1 MLKVGEK
8 QMNILVIGS
17 GSREHAIAWRLRQS
31 PRLDTL
37 LAAPGNAGTAAIA
50 NNLAVAATDIEVLA
64 QAVRD
69 HGVDLTI
76 VGPEIPL
83 AEGIVDRFQELGLRI
98 FGPTKAAAQI
108 EASKGFAKE
117 LMRRHGIPSADGLT
131 FDSYAE
137 ARRFIERHD
146 APLVVKAD
154 GLAAGKG
161 VTVAATREEALAALR
176 SCMEERTFGAA
187 GERVVIEQ
195 YLEGREVSVFVFT
208 DGEAFS
214 PIVAAC
220 DYKRV
225 YDGDQG
231 PNTGGMGSYSPPEF
245 WEPSLANEIEQRIL
259 QPTVQAMAQEG
270 RTYRG
275 ALYGGLIVTRNGPK
289 VIEFNCR
296 LGDPETQ
303 VIMPLLETDLVDIVE
318 AVLEKNLTETSIR
331 WSTEACVGVVVAAG
345 GYPGE
350 YQKGIAIT
358 GLDTV
363 HEDDLVFHAGTKMA
377 SPESSTDVVT
387 DGGRVLT
394 VVGRGASLAAARE
407 RAYAAAQ
414 GISFS
419 GSFYRTDIA
428 LHLGGITIAGR

>member
-1 MLKVGEK
+1 
-8 QMNILVIGS
+8 MNILVIGS
-17 GSREHAIAWRLRQS
+17 GSREHAIAWRLSQS
-31 PRLDTL
+31 PRIDTL
-37 LAAPGNAGTAAIA
+37 LVAPGNAGTAAIA
-50 NNLAVAATDIEVLA
+50 TNLAVAATDMEALA

-69 HGVDLTI
+69 HGVDMTI
-76 VGPEIPL
+76 VGPEAPL

-117 LMRRHGIPSADGLT
+117 LMRRHGIPSADGIT
-131 FDSYAE
+131 FDSYTE
-137 ARRFIERHD
+137 ARRFIEQHD
-146 APLVVKAD
+146 TPLVVKAD

-161 VTVAATREEALAALR
+161 VTVAASREEALAAVR
-176 SCMEERTFGAA
+176 ACMEERAFGAA
-187 GERVVIEQ
+187 GERVVIEE

-208 DGEAFS
+208 DGEALS
-214 PIVAAC
+214 PVVAAC

-225 YDGDQG
+225 YDGDRG

-245 WEPSLANEIEQRIL
+245 WEPSLAREIEQRIL
-259 QPTVQAMAQEG
+259 QPTVQAMALEG

-275 ALYGGLIVTRNGPK
+275 VLYGGLMMTRQGPK
-289 VIEFNCR
+289 VIEYNCR

-303 VIMPLLETDLVDIVE
+303 VIIPLLKTNLVDIVE
-318 AVLEKNLTETSIR
+318 SVLEGHLTETSIE
-331 WSTEACVGVVVAAG
+331 WSAEASVGVVIAAG

-363 HEDDLVFHAGTKMA
+363 HEDVLVFHAGTKTA
-377 SPESSTDVVT
+377 ATRGDSSSEVVT

-407 RAYAAAQ
+407 RTYAAAQ
-414 GISFS
+414 GITFF

-428 LHLGGITIAGR
+428 LHPGGVTTAGR

>member
-1 MLKVGEK
+1 
-8 QMNILVIGS
+8 MNVLVIGS
-17 GSREHAIAWRLRQS
+17 GSREHAIAWKLSQS
-31 PRLDTL
+31 PRVDTL
-37 LAAPGNAGTAAIA
+37 LVAPGNAGTAAIA
-50 NNLAVAATDIEVLA
+50 TNLAVVATDIEGLA
-64 QAVRD
+64 QVVCD

-76 VGPEIPL
+76 VGPEVPL

-137 ARRFIERHD
+137 ARRFIEQHD

-161 VTVAATREEALAALR
+161 VTVAATREQALAAVHA
-176 SCMEERTFGAA
+176 SMEERAFGAA
-187 GERVVIEQ
+187 GERVVIEE

-208 DGEAFS
+208 DGEALS

-225 YDGDQG
+225 YDGDLG

-245 WEPSLANEIEQRIL
+245 WEPSLAKEIEERIL
-259 QPTVQAMAQEG
+259 QPTVQAMVQEG
-270 RTYRG
+270 HIYRG
-275 ALYGGLIVTRNGPK
+275 VLYGGLIMTRNGPK

-303 VIMPLLETDLVDIVE
+303 VIMPLLETDLVDIV
-318 AVLEKNLTETSIR
+318 ASVLEGNLTETSIQ
-331 WSTEACVGVVVAAG
+331 WSTEACVGVVIAAEG
-345 GYPGE
+345 ILESIRRGLPLPGWTP
-350 YQKGIAIT
+350 Y
-358 GLDTV
+358 
-363 HEDDLVFHAGTKMA
+363 MRM
-377 SPESSTDVVT
+377 SWCSTPALK
-387 DGGRVLT
+387 R
-394 VVGRGASLAAARE
+394 RPPRE
-407 RAYAAAQ
+407 IRA
-414 GISFS
+414 
-419 GSFYRTDIA
+419 
-428 LHLGGITIAGR
+428 LK

>member
-1 MLKVGEK
+1 MKV
-8 QMNILVIGS
+8 LVIGS
-17 GSREHAIAWRLRQS
+17 GSREHAIAWRLSQS
-31 PRLDTL
+31 PRVDKL
-37 LAAPGNAGTAAIA
+37 LVAPGNAGTAAIA
-50 NNLAVAATDIEVLA
+50 TNLAVAATDIAALA

-69 HGVDLTI
+69 NGVDLTI

-131 FDSYAE
+131 FDTYTE
-137 ARRFIERHD
+137 AVRFIERHD

-176 SCMEERTFGAA
+176 SSMVERTFGAA
-187 GERVVIEQ
+187 GDRVVIEE

-208 DGEAFS
+208 DGEALS
-214 PIVAAC
+214 PVVAAC

-245 WEPSLANEIEQRIL
+245 WEPSLTKEIEQRIL
-259 QPTVQAMAQEG
+259 QPTVQAMAQDG
-270 RTYRG
+270 RAYRG
-275 ALYGGLIVTRNGPK
+275 VLYGGLIMTRQGPK

-303 VIMPLLETDLVDIVE
+303 VIMPLLKTDLVDIVE
-318 AVLEKNLTETSIR
+318 SVLEGNLTETPIQ
-331 WSTEACVGVVVAAG
+331 WSPEACVGVVIAAG

-358 GLDTV
+358 GLNDV
-363 HEDDLVFHAGTKMA
+363 PEDIEVFHAGTKTSA
-377 SPESSTDVVT
+377 NKGDSSPEVIT

-394 VVGRGASLAAARE
+394 VVGRGPSLAVARE
-407 RAYAAAQ
+407 RVYAAAQ
-414 GISFS
+414 GITFS

-428 LHLGGITIAGR
+428 LRPGDITMAGR

>member
-1 MLKVGEK
+1 
-8 QMNILVIGS
+8 MNILVIGS
-17 GSREHAIAWRLRQS
+17 GSREHAIAWRLSQS
-31 PRLDTL
+31 PRVDRL

-50 NNLAVAATDIEVLA
+50 TNLAVAATEIEALA
-64 QAVRD
+64 QAVREN
-69 HGVDLTI
+69 GVDLTI
-76 VGPEIPL
+76 VGPEVPL

-98 FGPTKAAAQI
+98 FGPTKAAAQL

-117 LMRRHGIPSADGLT
+117 LMRRHGIPCADGLT
-131 FDSYAE
+131 FDSHAE
-137 ARRFIERHD
+137 ARRFIEQHD

-161 VTVAATREEALAALR
+161 VTVAATREQALAAVHA
-176 SCMEERTFGAA
+176 SMEERAFGAA
-187 GERVVIEQ
+187 GERVVIEE

-208 DGEAFS
+208 DGEALS

-225 YDGDQG
+225 YDGDLG

-245 WEPSLANEIEQRIL
+245 WEPSLTREIEQRIL
-259 QPTVQAMAQEG
+259 QPTVQALAQER

-275 ALYGGLIVTRNGPK
+275 VLYGGLIMTRNGPK

-318 AVLEKNLTETSIR
+318 SVLERNLTETSIQ
-331 WSTEACVGVVVAAG
+331 WSTEACVGVVIAAE

-363 HEDDLVFHAGTKMA
+363 HEDVLVFHAGTKTA
-377 SPESSTDVVT
+377 ATKRDSSPEVMT

-414 GISFS
+414 SITFS

-428 LHLGGITIAGR
+428 LHLGGITMAGR